1 MKDSTTVQSGS
12 SWFDVDRLGL
22 GRVVE
27 RRGKE
32 FALFELIQNSIDA
45 GSKSVKVDLKSMD
58 RNCASLV
65 VEDDAPKG
73 FVSLRHAYTLFADS
87 PKGTNPELRGR
98 FDFGEK
104 LVLSLCDEA
113 EIISTTGAI
122 RFSKDGKRFFQKG
135 AKRAAGTIFIAH
147 IRMTKAEVDKAV
159 LAAHTI
165 IVPVNVEISV
175 NGSRISPRVSLAQFR
190 TMLPTEIADEDGNL
204 RRRVRTTDVKL
215 YNVNQGETASLYE
228 LGIPVCETGDRY
240 HYDVMQRIP
249 LSLDR
254 DSVNGPYLRAI
265 RAEALSVAIPTL
277 SSEDVRKHWVSE
289 AIGAPS
295 VEPAAVKAVI
305 NIRFGD
311 NAVAADPS
319 DREGEKLSASQG
331 RQVVHGGSFSSEQWQ
346 NIRKAGAL
354 PAAGQVTPSPGK
366 LETEGVYKTIPE
378 DKWTPSMQAV
388 ALYSER
394 IAKHLIDR
402 DITVRFTADQ
412 GARFQAA
419 FGPIAATLTFNHF
432 HLPGGKDW
440 YDAAE
445 ETIDSMLLHE
455 LAHEYSGDHLDEKY
469 HDALCDLGARLRSC
483 QARLLIARG
492 EVGHAA

>member
-1 MKDSTTVQSGS
+1 MKDSTAQSGS
-12 SWFDVDRLGL
+12 TWFDVDRNGL

-45 GSKSVKVDLKSMD
+45 GSKSVRVDLKTLD
-58 RNCASLV
+58 RHCASLV
-65 VEDDAPKG
+65 VEDDAAEG

-113 EIISTTGAI
+113 EIVSTTGSV
-122 RFSKDGKRFFQKG
+122 RFAKDGKRYFQKQ
-135 AKRAAGTIFIAH
+135 AKRAAGTIFMAH
-147 IRMTKAEVDKAV
+147 IRMSKAEVEKALV
-159 LAAHTI
+159 AAHTI
-165 IVPVNVEISV
+165 IVPVNVDISV
-175 NGSRISPRVSLAQFR
+175 NGSRISPRVPLAQFR
-190 TMLPTEIADEDGNL
+190 TMLPTEVADADGNL
-204 RRRVRTTDVKL
+204 RRRVRMTDVKL
-215 YNVNQGETASLYE
+215 YKVLDGETASLYE
-228 LGIPVCETGDRY
+228 MGIPVCETSDRY
-240 HYDVMQRIP
+240 HYDVCQRIP

-277 SSEDVRKHWVSE
+277 GPEDVRKHWVSE
-289 AIGAPS
+289 AIGAPN
-295 VEPAAVKAVI
+295 VEPAAVKAVMDL
-305 NIRFGD
+305 RFGED
-311 NAVAADPS
+311 AVAADPS

-354 PAAGQVTPSPGK
+354 PAAGQVTPGPGK

-378 DKWTPSMQAV
+378 SKWTTSMQAV
-388 ALYSER
+388 ALYSQR
-394 IAKHLIDR
+394 VGKHLLDR
-402 DITVRFTADQ
+402 DIKVQFTADP
-412 GARFQAA
+412 GAHFQAA
-419 FGPIAATLTFNHF
+419 YGRERAGLTFNHF

-440 YDAAE
+440 YDAPE

-455 LAHEYSGDHLDEKY
+455 FAHEYSGDHLESLY
-469 HDALCDLGARLRSC
+469 HDALCDLGAKLRSC